1 MLRPPQF
8 LRAPTAGPLCLVP
21 MLSNQAAFHHP
32 PCIMRCCTPFK
43 ALPASL
49 VMVFQ
54 FHQHH
59 HLALQAPVPMWLPLL
74 RLRRPRLLTH
84 HYRWAARHHLKCEL
98 QLLSATLEIRVSNLR
113 EHTVRGHSIPYMFFA
128 CQSCTRILS
137 MLQGNSLN
145 NSQPWHQEPDPDTVP
160 APALIGTLAP
170 APAPP
175 EGVAIPHLTE
185 EKAWIEEHINSF
197 VQVQSFH
204 VAQPSLCYAHI
215 RHAGG

>member
-1 MLRPPQF
+1 VPGGWC
-8 LRAPTAGPLCLVP
+8 RAAR
-21 MLSNQAAFHHP
+21 S
-32 PCIMRCCTPFK
+32 K
-43 ALPASL
+43 A

-59 HLALQAPVPMWLPLL
+59 HLALRQAPVPLWLPLL

-113 EHTVRGHSIPYMFFA
+113 EHTVRGHSIPYMFFV
-128 CQSCTRILS
+128 CQSCILS

-145 NSQPWHQEPDPDTVP
+145 NSQPWLQEPDPDTVP

-175 EGVAIPHLTE
+175 EGVAIP
-185 EKAWIEEHINSF
+185 
-197 VQVQSFH
+197 QVRQI
-204 VAQPSLCYAHI
+204 Q
-215 RHAGG
+215 R